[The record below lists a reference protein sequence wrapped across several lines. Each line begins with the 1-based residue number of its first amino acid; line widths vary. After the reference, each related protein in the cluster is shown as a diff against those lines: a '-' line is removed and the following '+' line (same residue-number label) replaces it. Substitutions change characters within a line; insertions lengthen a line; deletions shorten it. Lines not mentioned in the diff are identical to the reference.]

1 MSQILLDFAD
11 SLATLLPAVLAG
23 AGVGFLSGVFGIG
36 GGFLIVPVLNL
47 VLRIDMEI
55 AVGTG
60 ACQVLG
66 PATTSLLA
74 RRVQLRHL
82 RLPLT
87 IAGGLLVGVFSGA
100 HLLESAKQQGAV
112 VLWGRSINAVDLIVL
127 PSYFVLL
134 LAIGG
139 FAFWESGREQTGR
152 KIGRGWIAGW
162 RIPPFGEFD
171 EFDRPQVSIVTISCF
186 GLGVGFVSGL
196 LGMSGGLILIPGLIY
211 LLGMKTHKAVL
222 SSLIIVWIVAFQST
236 IAHAWHGNVDLPLVV
251 ALLLGGTAG
260 ARFGSEIG
268 GKLHGRRFR
277 QRFSWLL
284 LTAAVLIGASL
295 IRLFLAAQFS

>member
-1 MSQILLDFAD
+1 MNQILLD
-11 SLATLLPAVLAG
+11 LAGSMAPLLPAVVAG
-23 AGVGFLSGVFGIG
+23 AGVGFLSGIFGFG

-47 VLRIDMEI
+47 VLKIDMEI

-74 RRVQLRHL
+74 RRVELRHL

-87 IAGGLLVGVFSGA
+87 ITGGLLVGVFSGA
-100 HLLESAKQQGAV
+100 QVLELAKLQGAV
-112 VLWGRSINAVDLIVL
+112 TLWGRSINAVDLTVL

-139 FAFWESGREQTGR
+139 FTFLESSREQTGR

-171 EFDRPQVSIVTISCF
+171 EFDRPQVSIVTISGF
-186 GLGVGFVSGL
+186 GLVVGFVSGL

-211 LLGMKTHKAVL
+211 LLGMKTQNAVL
-222 SSLIIVWIVAFQST
+222 SSLVIVWIVAFQST

-251 ALLLGGTAG
+251 ALLFGGTAG

-268 GKLHGRRFR
+268 SKLHGRQFR
-277 QRFSWLL
+277 RQFSWLL
-284 LTAAVLIGASL
+284 LTTAILIGGSL
-295 IRLFLAAQFS
+295 IRLFVAE